1 MSQPPTGSGDQPPY
15 PPPAGPGQPVPQ
27 QYGPTGQPAD
37 QTRQFAPGQY
47 GTPQPPAEPTQQFGQ
62 YGNPPPPAEPTQQF
76 GQYGAPQPGQYGAPQ
91 PAPPAPA
98 YGAPQSAPPAPA
110 YGAPQSAPPAP
121 AYGAPQSAPPAP
133 AYGAP
138 QSAPPAPAYGAPQSA
153 PPAPAYGQQPPQ
165 SAPPFGPPVST
176 PPVSAPGYAQPM
188 SVPPASGPGF
198 GQPMSG
204 PPGAPPYGPAA
215 PAAGKGRRSVL
226 VLALVAGLLFVLGG
240 VMTGLYVT
248 KGNELDRTE
257 KRLTAQVSERD
268 GTITAN
274 KTEIEKLKKDLQ
286 GVRDKLSTTE
296 QDLTGTRNDRDEQ
309 ARQKKVIATCLDKL
323 TSALAAAAANNKA
336 AYDKATQGMNKVC
349 DEAEDYL

>member
-1 MSQPPTGSGDQPPY
+1 MSQPPSGPGGQPPY

-27 QYGPTGQPAD
+27 QYGPTGQPAES
-37 QTRQFAPGQY
+37 TRQFAPGQY
-47 GTPQPPAEPTQQFGQ
+47 GSPQPPAEPTQQFGQ
-62 YGNPPPPAEPTQQF
+62 YGSPQPPAEQPQ
-76 GQYGAPQPGQYGAPQ
+76 QPGQYGVPQ
-91 PAPPAPA
+91 P
-98 YGAPQSAPPAPA
+98 GQ
-110 YGAPQSAPPAP
+110 
-121 AYGAPQSAPPAP
+121 
-133 AYGAP
+133 
-138 QSAPPAPAYGAPQSA
+138 YGAPQSA

-165 SAPPFGPPVST
+165 SAPPAPAYGQQPPQSAPPAPAYGQQPPQSAPPFGQQVST

-198 GQPMSG
+198 GHPMSG
-204 PPGAPPYGPAA
+204 PPGVPPYGPAA
-215 PAAGKGRRSVL
+215 PSPGKGRRSVL

-257 KRLTAQVSERD
+257 QRLTAQVSERD

-274 KTEIEKLKKDLQ
+274 KTEIDKLKKDLQ
-286 GVRDKLSTTE
+286 GVRDKLSNTE

-323 TSALAAAAANNKA
+323 TTALTAAAANNKA

>member
-1 MSQPPTGSGDQPPY
+1 MSQPPSGSGGQPPY

-27 QYGPTGQPAD
+27 QYGPTGHPAES
-37 QTRQFAPGQY
+37 TRQFTPGQY
-47 GTPQPPAEPTQQFGQ
+47 GSPQ
-62 YGNPPPPAEPTQQF
+62 PPAEPTQQF
-76 GQYGAPQPGQYGAPQ
+76 GQYGAPQPSAEPPQQPGQYGAQQPGQYGAPQ
-91 PAPPAPA
+91 P
-98 YGAPQSAPPAPA
+98 GQ
-110 YGAPQSAPPAP
+110 
-121 AYGAPQSAPPAP
+121 
-133 AYGAP
+133 
-138 QSAPPAPAYGAPQSA
+138 YGAPQSA

-165 SAPPFGPPVST
+165 SAPPAPAYGQQAPQSAPPFGQQVST
-176 PPVSAPGYAQPM
+176 PGYAQPM

-198 GQPMSG
+198 GPPMSG
-204 PPGAPPYGPAA
+204 PPGVPPYGPAA
-215 PAAGKGRRSVL
+215 PSPGKGRRSVL

-257 KRLTAQVSERD
+257 QRLTAQVSERD

-274 KTEIEKLKKDLQ
+274 KTEIDKLKKDLQ
-286 GVRDKLSTTE
+286 GVRDKLSNTE

-323 TSALAAAAANNKA
+323 TTALTAAAANNKA